1 MLRLRRWHS
10 YLSIF
15 FAPAILFFAF
25 SGLLQVLGLHESR
38 GNETYHPPAWIVTIA
53 SLHKDQVL
61 PKRHDEHEDHD
72 AGPQAGP
79 PKGEPHH
86 HHDDD
91 DEAFVPLKP
100 FAIAV
105 ALGLIATALLG
116 IAIAL
121 QNLSMRRT
129 SLILLLVGTAI
140 PLILIIA

>member
-1 MLRLRRWHS
+1 MLLLRRWHS

-38 GNETYHPPAWIVTIA
+38 GSETYHPPAWIVTIA

-61 PKRHDEHEDHD
+61 AKDHEHEDHD
-72 AGPQAGP
+72 AHPESGP
-79 PKGEPHH
+79 PKAEPH

-91 DEAFVPLKP
+91 ETFVPLKP

-116 IAIAL
+116 IVIAL
-121 QNLSMRRT
+121 QNPSMRRT
-129 SLILLLVGTAI
+129 SIVLLLAGTAI
-140 PLILIIA
+140 PLALIAI